1 MTAKFHFIRH
11 RPTVLDQFPLDVI
24 RVHIFPS
31 LDYESRI
38 NLNQCL
44 PPWDRIQMKMDP
56 LAIRKHDNCIRRAH
70 INEILFKT
78 TLLASSRSQSHRNI
92 EIAVAKNLAKVLE
105 LHFNPMYF
113 SYIQDSEIYRSG
125 LLTHMDRILEGIPV
139 AAPRS
144 LSITQNDLILT
155 TQRLVKKIAESGPY
169 SPTVDY
175 KAIDDL
181 SFV

>member
-1 MTAKFHFIRH
+1 MTKFHFIRH
-11 RPTVLDQFPLDVI
+11 RPTVLDELPLDVI
-24 RVHIFPS
+24 RVHIFPC
-31 LDYESRI
+31 LDYYSRI

-44 PPWDRIQMKMDP
+44 PPWDRIQTKMDP
-56 LAIRKHDNCIRRAH
+56 LAIRKHDNGVRRAH
-70 INEILFKT
+70 INEILLKV
-78 TLLASSRSQSHRNI
+78 TLLAIIHPYRNTDT
-92 EIAVAKNLAKVLE
+92 AVAKNLAKVLE

-113 SYIQDSEIYRSG
+113 SYIQDSEIYRNG
-125 LLTHMDRILEGIPV
+125 LLSNMDRILEGTPV

-169 SPTVDY
+169 GPTVDY
-175 KAIDDL
+175 RSVEEL

>member
-11 RPTVLDQFPLDVI
+11 RPTVLDDFPLDVI
-24 RVHIFPS
+24 RVHIFPC

-38 NLNQCL
+38 NINQCL
-44 PPWDRIQMKMDP
+44 PPWDRIQTKMNP
-56 LAIRKHDNCIRRAH
+56 LAIRKHDNGVRRAH

-78 TLLASSRSQSHRNI
+78 TMLASSHPHRNTDT
-92 EIAVAKNLAKVLE
+92 AVAKNLAKVLE

-113 SYIQDSEIYRSG
+113 SYIQDSEIYRKG
-125 LLTHMDRILEGIPV
+125 LLTNMDRILEGTPV
-139 AAPRS
+139 APPRS

-155 TQRLVKKIAESGPY
+155 TKRLIEKIAESGPY
-169 SPTVDY
+169 GPTVDY
-175 KAIDDL
+175 KSVEEL

>member
-1 MTAKFHFIRH
+1 MTKFHFIRH
-11 RPTVLDQFPLDVI
+11 RPTVLDQFPLDII

-44 PPWDRIQMKMDP
+44 PPWDRIQKKMDP
-56 LAIRKHDNCIRRAH
+56 LAIRKHDNCVRRAH
-70 INEILFKT
+70 INEILLKV
-78 TLLASSRSQSHRNI
+78 TLLAIIHPYRNTDVT
-92 EIAVAKNLAKVLE
+92 VAKNLEKVLE

-113 SYIQDSEIYRSG
+113 SYIKDSEIYRNG
-125 LLTHMDRILEGIPV
+125 LLTHINQILQGTPV
-139 AAPRS
+139 ATPQSVA
-144 LSITQNDLILT
+144 IAQNNLVQTTKRLI
-155 TQRLVKKIAESGPY
+155 KKITESGPY
-169 SPTVDY
+169 GPTVDY